1 MDAKNKPFV
10 TLQNRNNEDVFWIPK
25 PISNDVLNCVAAFDV
40 MRYLPFIDALNNL
53 SYVEVKNVSS
63 IDESMSTVTIK
74 LIEENSLTQIIE
86 DIPQFLFQ
94 FVEQAMPTNNIHQ
107 GEGE

>member
-25 PISNDVLNCVAAFDV
+25 PTSNNVLNCVAAFDV

-63 IDESMSTVTIK
+63 ITIK

-107 GEGE
+107 GKGE